1 MYKRL
6 LELLKLNKPRQPR
19 LQQTDVSGSAISE
32 LDKIPVTEWAKI
44 WCKLNSWEI
53 PDSLQHIKPSWWDD
67 EPSKAKGEMMMGFLR
82 PIMSKIKYTIGDKA
96 CNREWNRDRM
106 TDEEH
111 ELFWKNESIHRHFR

>member
-1 MYKRL
+1 MFKRL
-6 LELLKLNKPRQPR
+6 LELLKMNKPRQPI
-19 LQQTDVSGSAISE
+19 LQQCSVSGSTISE

-53 PDSLQHIKPSWWDD
+53 PDCLQHIKPSWWDD
-67 EPSKAKGEMMMGFLR
+67 EPSKKKGEMMMNFLR

-96 CNREWNRDRM
+96 CNREWNRDKM

-111 ELFWKNESIHRHFR
+111 EIFWNKDTVNGHFR

>member
-6 LELLKLNKPRQPR
+6 LVLLKLNKQRQPI
-19 LQQTDVSGSAISE
+19 LQQCSVSGSAISE
-32 LDKIPVTEWAKI
+32 LNKIPVTEWAKI

-53 PDSLQHIKPSWWDD
+53 PDCLQHIKPSWWDD
-67 EPSKAKGEMMMGFLR
+67 EPSKKKGEMMMEFLR
-82 PIMSKIKYTIGDKA
+82 PLMSEIKCTIGDKA

-111 ELFWKNESIHRHFR
+111 ELFWKNESVHRHFR